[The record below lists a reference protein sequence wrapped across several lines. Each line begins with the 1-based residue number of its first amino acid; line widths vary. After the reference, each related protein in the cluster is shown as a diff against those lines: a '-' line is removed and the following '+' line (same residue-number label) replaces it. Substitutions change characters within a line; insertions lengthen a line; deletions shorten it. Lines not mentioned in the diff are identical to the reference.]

1 MANAYAERVEF
12 WQGGKIV
19 GAHPRAFGRGKTVYD
34 PLHYIPVLARKPG
47 ALRSEPRGRHRFE
60 TRGERTVQGVGP
72 VIGDAARA
80 AQARACAERRSP
92 DGRYSRRRADRR
104 AGSG

>member
-47 ALRSEPRGRHRFE
+47 ALRSEPRGRHRVKRHSIV
-60 TRGERTVQGVGP
+60 TP
-72 VIGDAARA
+72 YW
-80 AQARACAERRSP
+80 CAP
-92 DGRYSRRRADRR
+92 LLLDRL
-104 AGSG
+104 SELN